1 VLFRSDNPHGD
12 RAIRKAALRLLPLLA
27 VGYGIAFID
36 RVNIGFAA
44 LQMNADLHFSASVY
58 GLGGGLFFVSY
69 ALLEVPSNLMLVR
82 FGARRWLSRIMFS
95 WGILA
100 AGMMFVRTPM
110 QFYVMRFLLG
120 AAEAG
125 FFPGVVLYL
134 SYWFPGSYRG
144 RAITRFYFAYPLAFV
159 LMGTIAGPLLAL
171 NGLAGLRGWQW
182 LFLVEGMPAVGMSA
196 LLLWLLP
203 DTPASAPWLT
213 ASEHQALTDAHVE
226 TPTARHHSVMDT
238 LSLLANRR
246 LLLFGAANFCVMGA
260 TYAASLSAPLILRD
274 ATAWS
279 PSRVG
284 LLVAASN
291 LVGAVAMLLTGWDSD
306 RRNERYLHT
315 IVPLGLQAVGYFFLA
330 LAHSPLVVICSYC
343 VSIVAGIAAQ
353 AAFWLT
359 PSDEFQGRLAQI
371 GIAAIGSIGMIG
383 AFIGPYAFGLL
394 RDYTG
399 DYQAS
404 LLIVVGLFAMATAI
418 VIYSWRLDCAAARD
432 IGLLE
437 QASIT

>member
-1 VLFRSDNPHGD
+1 M
-12 RAIRKAALRLLPLLA
+12 AIRKAAVRLLPLLA

-44 LQMNADLHFSASVY
+44 LQMNADLHFSATVY

-82 FGARRWLSRIMFS
+82 FGARKWLGRIMFT

-134 SYWFPGSYRG
+134 GYWFPVSYRG

-159 LMGTIAGPLLAL
+159 LMGAVAGPLLAL
-171 NGLAGLRGWQW
+171 DGLAGLRGWQW
-182 LFLVEGMPAVGMSA
+182 LFLVEGLPAIAMSA

-203 DTPASAPWLT
+203 DTPASAAWLT
-213 ASEHQALTDAHVE
+213 ESERHALAHVE
-226 TPTARHHSVMDT
+226 SATDRHHTIVET

-246 LLLFGAANFCVMGA
+246 VLLFGAANLCVMGA

-279 PSRVG
+279 ASSIG

-291 LVGAVAMLLTGWDSD
+291 LVGAVAMLLNGWDSD
-306 RRNERYLHT
+306 LRNERYLHT
-315 IVPLGLQAVGYFFLA
+315 IVPLGVQAIGYFFLA
-330 LAHSPLVVICSYC
+330 LAHSPLVVIGAYC
-343 VSIVAGIAAQ
+343 ISIIAGIAAQ

-359 PSDEFQGRLAQI
+359 PSDEFRGRLAQI
-371 GIAAIGSIGMIG
+371 GIAAIGSIGMVG
-383 AFIGPYAFGLL
+383 AFIGPYAFGVV

-404 LLIVVGLFAMATAI
+404 LLIVVALFAMSTAI
-418 VIYSWRLDCAAARD
+418 VAYSWRLDCTAARKPRF
-432 IGLLE
+432 LE
-437 QASIT
+437 QASIL